1 MLRYVIIKTVKIKDK
16 DKERVLKTARK
27 IQLVTYKET
36 PIRLL
41 LGFAGQRKRYDI
53 YKVLKGKS
61 FKPRILPYKFIFQN
75 EGDTK
80 CSPEKQKL
88 KVFITTK
95 ALREILKGL
104 L

>member
-41 LGFAGQRKRYDI
+41 LGFAGQRERYDI

-61 FKPRILPYKFIFQN
+61 FKPRILYLTSLSFRMK
-75 EGDTK
+75 
-80 CSPEKQKL
+80 
-88 KVFITTK
+88 
-95 ALREILKGL
+95 EIQSVPQRSKN
-104 L
+104 